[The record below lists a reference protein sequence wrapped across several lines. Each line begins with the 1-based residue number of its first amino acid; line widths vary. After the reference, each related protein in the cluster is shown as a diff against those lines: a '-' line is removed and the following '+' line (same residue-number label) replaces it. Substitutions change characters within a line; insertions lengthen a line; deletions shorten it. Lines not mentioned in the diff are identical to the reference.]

1 MCIYAENVY
10 IQHESEEI
18 MEFSP
23 DLELGRGKRPQW
35 RKNSCNEIKFE
46 ISGHKVVVCVLSKL
60 NHVSFVFLKSDI

>member
-23 DLELGRGKRPQW
+23 DLELGRGGGGNGPNGERTA
-35 RKNSCNEIKFE
+35 
-46 ISGHKVVVCVLSKL
+46 VTKL
-60 NHVSFVFLKSDI
+60 NSR